1 MYNTRHILEK
11 LNNSNINN
19 DLIKINTSDEV
30 ALGNFMTRSFAQI
43 REICGETLTW
53 GESKYLFQQAQ
64 KELAENKMAESRILS
79 RANPQLANAVRLG
92 IRQSSMQR
100 SYDDLFPQRADSFV
114 KPGSVASMFSPAGY
128 LTELYREAKGLHT
141 DTSEYH
147 LDKRRLDLATLS
159 LSQDNM
165 DEELST
171 LSLSNELLLNNIQS
185 HEGKSYD
192 EVMEMLSTYRH
203 TSATPF
209 HLPYEIIHRAIKLQ
223 DPKFAAFYNNPSV
236 SGKVDTASLLSI
248 HTGISPELYQVLT
261 EDIDAAAA
269 KDVASSSNEHIEQLI
284 QKNFGDI
291 DISLFRSKRWL
302 ANYYGLTLDELDS
315 IFGIVSLQDN
325 MSEELQYYKNDK
337 LVYFNQRD
345 DDLTAGLI
353 TRSSFNSSWQSKYEY
368 IELIPRSGTTYK
380 LQFLPKNNPLGTPI
394 KIDIYQ
400 GMYANDSALLG
411 TTEFKGFYLPHS
423 VSLNLKEDSN
433 KFTFTLV
440 ERSGGGGASY
450 AYIKFEKSEYPFD
463 IFVLKI
469 NKLIRLYKATEMSIS
484 NIRSF
489 IESQND
495 FLAITPDV
503 LRSLFLVYFYMQ
515 RYGVEVNIA
524 LVLSGAFINQITPNN
539 APSYFTRLFN
549 SPPLNNTKFIADGAD
564 ITLEPARV
572 SDTFRTGVVKRA
584 FKVSDTELYT
594 LWKLATGE
602 SSPPDFTA
610 NIANLSLLHR
620 ISLLAEVHGLS
631 VTELAALLSVS
642 TYANQAI
649 ESLTVSE
656 FSTLTNFV
664 HQFTRWLR
672 EMKWTVGDLYL
683 MATDNFSTGMTPEIE
698 NLMSTLKNGL
708 ANQDLALA
716 TEGALISAVAPLIAA
731 AVQLDSA
738 ESAEAILHWLNQI
751 KPQELSVR
759 AFLTLAV
766 KESLTEDETFSL
778 VSFSQVLGQMSYFVR
793 SSGLTS
799 SVLAWVVEHPSVMK
813 NGLTQLPHDIT
824 TLRDFTL
831 LHALLA
837 SCGTKASEI
846 LTSLSG
852 DGEAA
857 QSNLSVKTAATA
869 LALDEVA
876 LTQALAQV
884 SAYPYF
890 YNWSGLR
897 DALEWM
903 DVAGIFGITPAGV
916 ATLAG
921 LTQSSL
927 EYAEWIEGSYI
938 LQAGL
943 NAAQTARLNAS
954 LDEAISTALSTFA
967 IKNIAPT
974 WVINRDKLYSWLLI
988 DNQVSAQVKT
998 TRIAE
1003 AIASV
1008 QLYVNRA
1015 LSGQEDG
1022 VVNAVKSG
1030 QFFSKDWENYNKRY
1044 STWAGVSELVYYP
1057 ENYVDPTMRIGQ
1069 TSMMDEML
1077 QSLSQSQLNSD
1088 TVEDAFK
1095 TYMTR
1100 FEEIANLDVISG
1112 YHDSVSDQNGTT
1124 YILGRSSIGDYY
1136 WRNADIGKMSDGK
1149 LPANAWSEWKKITAA
1164 LTPVNNLVRPVIFQS
1179 RLYLVWVESKE
1190 TATAS
1195 NSTTAPAV
1203 EYLLKYAHILHDGTW
1218 SAPVT
1223 AMTEQS
1229 ILPLEGVHIHDTGM
1243 YCARDAEQEKL
1254 YIYFY
1259 KKESSYTTFPEKIA
1273 GIILTA
1279 DGVTEKILPNTV
1291 ANSSAY
1297 FYVQLDTT
1305 TAVRLNTPYTKGS
1318 SECSVSGISRT
1329 DNNLGYGYYTQM
1341 LGGSISNIVTAVS
1354 DENVE
1359 IQFRAEA
1366 NVAYRSV
1373 ILAVRM
1379 MKDMGS
1385 LGNVFYVPQTFKR
1398 SQVAARSNRSFQPV
1412 FRLRP
1417 DSSSLYDVRVRVTD
1431 NIPSVNNDKIYGFN
1445 NSSPNNLNATTTV
1458 SDAYSFTRELNAT
1471 NSKLWIKLQTIFKP
1485 QNYVYILM
1493 SPYSGN
1499 TAVPHELMFSDFAR
1513 IDTALPKENVSLTIS
1528 SDDGSVIGS
1537 FTANNRSKYTF
1548 DNSLFIFASEKVK
1561 LPLSAFKQN
1570 TATVTFKLSAQAP
1583 AGDGRALGSETFT
1596 VTLIRSTKTSLPTI
1610 SLNKSGEGAQFL
1622 QYGVHRIRVNT
1633 LFAKQLVAR
1642 ANAGLNTILS
1652 METQQLHEPQL
1663 GRGFYVDFVLP
1674 AHNESIHGNSRN
1686 FTLNL
1691 KHVVDNE
1698 AHVIYSGQLINVQQ
1712 SVRLFVPVDEI
1723 PLYDHH
1729 IAKIF
1734 LKTDNMNDGTF
1745 LGAHFIYTD
1754 STQTAIKINL
1764 SSDISMFD
1772 DVIVLD
1778 NQTTEPMDFSG
1789 ANALYFWEMFYYVPM
1804 MVFKRLLS
1812 EGKFTE
1818 ATQWIKYVWN
1828 PDGYLVNGQ
1837 PATYQWNVRPL
1848 EEETTW
1854 NANPLDSVDPDSVA
1868 QADPMHYK
1876 VATFMGYLDLLIA
1889 RGDVAYRQLERDTL
1903 SEAKMWYVQAL
1914 DILGD
1919 EPYFAQSTAWAWP
1932 RLNDAASATAQ
1943 IQSHQALLAVR
1954 QRIAAAEA
1962 RTANSLT
1969 SLFLPQQNAKLAGYW
1984 QTLAQRLYNLRNN
1997 LSIDGNP
2004 LSLSI
2009 YAAPADPTALLSAA
2023 VNASSGG
2030 SNLTTAYMPLYR
2042 FPVMLESA
2050 REMVG
2055 QLTQFGS
2062 LLLDITERQDGEAL
2076 SELLQ
2081 TQGSELVLQSIA
2093 LQNNTISE
2101 IDADKTALE
2110 ASRSGAQTRMDSYAQ
2125 LYDEDVNTGEAQ
2137 AMNLALASSVLSTT
2151 ALIPHTVAAGL
2162 DSVPNIYGLA
2172 VGGSRYGA
2180 ISRAIGIGIE
2190 TSASAVRVAA
2200 DNLSQSEMYRRR
2212 RQEWEIQRNN
2222 AESEVNQIDAQLNTL
2237 ALRREGAVLQ
2247 KTYLETQQSQT
2258 QAQLAFLQNKFT
2270 SKALYN
2276 WLRGKL
2282 ASIYYQFYD
2291 LTVSRCLMAQEAYKW
2306 ALGAESASFIR
2317 PGAWQGT
2324 YAGLMAGE
2332 TLMLNL
2338 AQLEQSYLQKD
2349 SREKEVTRT
2358 VCLSE
2363 VYAGLPDN
2371 DAFTLADKVT
2381 EQVNTGQGVAGN
2393 DSNGLKLQDGQ
2404 LQATLKLSDLNIG
2417 DDYPSS
2423 LGDTRRI
2430 KQISVSLPA
2439 LVGPYQDVRA
2449 VLSYGGSI
2457 VMPQG
2462 CSSAAVSHGISDSG
2476 QFRLDFNDSRW
2487 LPFEGIPVSDPGTL
2501 VLSFPD
2507 ADSRQKELL
2516 LTLSDIILH
2525 IRYTIF

>member
-1 MYNTRHILEK
+1 MYLIEETLKK
-11 LNNSNINN
+11 LNNSKERLNN
-19 DLIKINTSDEV
+19 YEKHAEEQIITLSDI
-30 ALGNFMTRSFAQI
+30 MI
-43 REICGETLTW
+43 RTFGQVKELAGDKLSW
-53 GESKYLFQQAQ
+53 GEMNSLYQHAQ
-64 KELAENKMAESRILS
+64 KELAENKLAESRILS

-141 DTSEYH
+141 NTSEYH
-147 LDKRRLDLATLS
+147 LDTRRPDLATLS
-159 LSQDNM
+159 LSQKNM

-203 TSATPF
+203 TGDNPF
-209 HLPYEIIHRAIKLQ
+209 HLPYEMIRKSINLQ
-223 DPKFAAFYNNPSV
+223 DPEFVAFQNNPSV
-236 SGKVDTASLLSI
+236 ESKVDTASLLSI
-248 HTGISPELYQVLT
+248 QAGISPELYQVLT
-261 EDIDAAAA
+261 EDIEAAEVE
-269 KDVASSSNEHIEQLI
+269 DIASGSNKHIGQLI
-284 QKNFGDI
+284 KNNFGDI
-291 DISLFRSKRWL
+291 DISLFRSKSWF
-302 ANYYGLTLDELDS
+302 ANYYGLTHEELDS
-315 IFGIVSLQDN
+315 IFGLISLQDN
-325 MSEELQYYKNDK
+325 FSEELQYYKNDK
-337 LVYFNQRD
+337 LIYLNHTD
-345 DDLTAGLI
+345 DNLTVGLI
-353 TRSSFNSSWQSKYEY
+353 TRSSFSSWHSNFGY
-368 IELIPRSGTTYK
+368 IELIPSSGTTYK
-380 LQFLPKNNPLGTPI
+380 LQFSPTQNAPVTQT
-394 KIDIYQ
+394 KIDIYFGIGDIGNQ
-400 GMYANDSALLG
+400 LIG
-411 TTEFKGFYLPHS
+411 TAEFKGFNLPYS
-423 VSLNLKEDSN
+423 VTLDLKKDFNGS
-433 KFTFTLV
+433 FTLV
-440 ERSGGGGASY
+440 QSWLGGVTYTYINFEERKYS
-450 AYIKFEKSEYPFD
+450 FD
-463 IFVLKI
+463 IFLLKI
-469 NKLIRLYKATEMSIS
+469 NKLIRLYKATKMSTS
-484 NIRSF
+484 NIWSLV
-489 IESQND
+489 ESQND

-503 LRSLFLVYFYMQ
+503 LRTLFWVNFYMQ
-515 RYGVEVNIA
+515 RYGRDVNEA
-524 LVLSGAFINQITPNN
+524 LVLSGALISQIAHNTESS
-539 APSYFTRLFN
+539 AFTLLFN
-549 SPPLNNTKFIADGAD
+549 SPPLNNTEFAADSEG
-564 ITLEPARV
+564 ITLDPA
-572 SDTFRTGVVKRA
+572 STLNTFRTGVMKRA
-584 FKVSDTELYT
+584 FKVNDTELYT
-594 LWKLATGE
+594 LWKLATGKP
-602 SSPPDFTA
+602 SPPDFIV
-610 NIANLSLLHR
+610 NIANLSVMYR

-631 VTELAALLSVS
+631 VTELAALLSIS

-649 ESLTVSE
+649 DSLTVSE

-664 HQFTRWLR
+664 DQFTRWLK

-683 MATDNFSTGMTPEIE
+683 MATDSFSTGMSPEIE
-698 NLMSTLKNGL
+698 KLMSTLKNGL
-708 ANQDLALA
+708 ANYDLALA
-716 TEGALISAVAPLIAA
+716 TEDALISAAAPLIAA

-738 ESAEAILHWLNQI
+738 ESAAAILHWLNQI
-751 KPQELSVR
+751 NPQELSVR
-759 AFLTLAV
+759 AFLTLAE
-766 KESLTEDETFSL
+766 KEILTDDETFSL
-778 VSFSQVLGQMSYFVR
+778 VSFSQVLAQMSYFVR

-837 SCGTKASEI
+837 RCGTKASEI
-846 LTSLSG
+846 LTSLNG
-852 DGEAA
+852 EGEATHG
-857 QSNLSVKTAATA
+857 NLSVKTAATA
-869 LALDEVA
+869 LALDEA
-876 LTQALAQV
+876 TLTQALAQV

-890 YNWSGLR
+890 YNWPGLR

-903 DVAGIFGITPAGV
+903 DVAGIFGITPTGV

-921 LTQSSL
+921 LTQSSP
-927 EYAEWIEGSYI
+927 EYAKWTVGSHI

-943 NAAQTARLNAS
+943 NAAQTTQLNAS
-954 LDEAISTALSTFA
+954 LDEKISTALSTYT
-967 IKNIAPT
+967 IKNITPT
-974 WVINRDKLYSWLLI
+974 WVINRDKLYSWLLM

-1057 ENYVDPTMRIGQ
+1057 ENYVDPTMRTGQ

-1077 QSLSQSQLNSD
+1077 QSLSQSQLTSD

-1179 RLYLVWVESKE
+1179 RLYLIWLESRE

-1195 NSTTAPAV
+1195 DSTTAPAV

-1223 AMTEQS
+1223 AMTEKS
-1229 ILPLEGVHIHDTGM
+1229 ILPLQGVSVDDTGM
-1243 YCARDAEQEKL
+1243 YCARDAEQQKL

-1259 KKESSYTTFPEKIA
+1259 KKESSYATFPEKIA
-1273 GIILTA
+1273 GISLTP
-1279 DGVTEKILPNTV
+1279 DGVTEKILSNTV
-1291 ANSSAY
+1291 ASSSAY
-1297 FYVQLDTT
+1297 FYIQLDTT
-1305 TAVRLNTPYTKGS
+1305 TTVRLNTPYTKGS
-1318 SECSVSGISRT
+1318 SECSARIISLT
-1329 DNNLGYGYYTQM
+1329 DNNLGYGNYTQV
-1341 LGGSISNIVTAVS
+1341 LGGSISNIVTDVA
-1354 DENVE
+1354 DEDVE

-1366 NVAYRSV
+1366 SVAYNSA
-1373 ILAVRM
+1373 IPAISM
-1379 MKDMGS
+1379 MKDMGK
-1385 LGNVFYVPQTFKR
+1385 LGDVFYVPQRFER
-1398 SQVAARSNRSFQPV
+1398 SETTANSNRNFQPV
-1412 FRLRP
+1412 FHLRP
-1417 DSSSLYDVRVRVTD
+1417 DSLSLYDVRVRVTD
-1431 NIPSVNNDKIYGFN
+1431 SMPSLIGDKIYGFN
-1445 NSSPNNLNATTTV
+1445 NSSPNHLNATTI
-1458 SDAYSFTRELNAT
+1458 SSNAYSFTKDAT
-1471 NSKLWIKLQTIFKP
+1471 DSKLWIRNQTDFKP

-1493 SPYSGN
+1493 PKYSISPASANYG
-1499 TAVPHELMFSDFAR
+1499 VPYVLMFSDFAR
-1513 IDTALPKENVSLTIS
+1513 IDTTLPKENVNLTIS

-1537 FTANNRSKYTF
+1537 FTSDGRSKYTF
-1548 DNSLFIFASEKVK
+1548 DNSLFIFNSKKVK
-1561 LPLSAFKQN
+1561 LPLIAFKQN
-1570 TATVTFKLSAQAP
+1570 TAAVTFKLSAQAP
-1583 AGDGRALGSETFT
+1583 AGDGRALGSETLT
-1596 VTLIRSTKTSLPTI
+1596 LTLIRSTKTSLPTI
-1610 SLNKSGEGAQFL
+1610 SLNKSIGGAQFL

-1633 LFAKQLVAR
+1633 LFAKKLIAR
-1642 ANAGLNTILS
+1642 ANAGLNTVLS
-1652 METQQLHEPQL
+1652 MQTQQLHEPQL

-1674 AHNESIHGNSRN
+1674 AYDESIHANSRN

-1691 KHVVDNE
+1691 KHVVDNK
-1698 AHVIYSGQLINVQQ
+1698 AHAVYSGQLINAQQ
-1712 SVRLFVPVDEI
+1712 SVRLFVPLDEI
-1723 PLYDHH
+1723 PLNNNY

-1734 LKTDNMNDGTF
+1734 LKNSKIGDDTWS
-1745 LGAHFIYTD
+1745 GAHFKYAD
-1754 STQTAIKINL
+1754 STKTVIEINS

-1772 DVIVLD
+1772 DVIVLN

-1812 EGKFTE
+1812 EGKFAE
-1818 ATQWIKYVWN
+1818 ASQWIKYVWS
-1828 PDGYLVNGQ
+1828 PDGYLLNGQ

-1889 RGDVAYRQLERDTL
+1889 RGDAAYRQLERDTL

-1919 EPYFAQSTAWAWP
+1919 EPYFAQSAAWACP
-1932 RLNDAASATAQ
+1932 RLCDAASTTAQ
-1943 IQSHQALLAVR
+1943 SQQALRAVR
-1954 QRIAAAEA
+1954 QKIAAAEP

-2030 SNLTTAYMPLYR
+2030 SDLTTAYMPLYR
-2042 FPVMLESA
+2042 FPMMLESA
-2050 REMVG
+2050 RGMVG

-2062 LLLDITERQDGEAL
+2062 LLLSITERQDGEAL

-2101 IDADKTALE
+2101 IDADKNALE
-2110 ASRSGAQTRMDSYAQ
+2110 ASRSGAQARMDSYAQ
-2125 LYDEDVNTGEAQ
+2125 LYDEDVNTGETQ

-2151 ALIPHTVAAGL
+2151 ALIPHAVAAGL
-2162 DSVPNIYGLA
+2162 DSVPNIYGFA

-2222 AESEVNQIDAQLNTL
+2222 AESEVNQIDAQLKTL

-2270 SKALYN
+2270 SQALYN

-2291 LTVSRCLMAQEAYKW
+2291 LTVSRCLMAQESYKW

-2349 SREKEVTRT
+2349 AREKEVTRT
-2358 VCLSE
+2358 VCLSH
-2363 VYAGLPDN
+2363 VYAGLTDN
-2371 DAFTLADKVT
+2371 DAFSLADKLT
-2381 EQVNTGQGVAGN
+2381 ELVNIGQGIAGT

-2404 LQATLKLSDLNIG
+2404 LQAALKLSGLNIG

-2423 LGDTRRI
+2423 LGETRRI

-2449 VLSYGGSI
+2449 VLSYGGSV

-2462 CSSAAVSHGISDSG
+2462 CSSAAISHGMSDSG
-2476 QFRLDFNDSRW
+2476 QFQLDFNDSRW

-2501 VLSFPD
+2501 ILSFPD

>member
-1 MYNTRHILEK
+1 MYLVEDILEK
-11 LNNSNINN
+11 INNSKQKLNNYENH
-19 DLIKINTSDEV
+19 DEKQKITLSDI
-30 ALGNFMTRSFAQI
+30 MI
-43 REICGETLTW
+43 RTFGQVKELAGETLSW
-53 GESKYLFQQAQ
+53 GEMNFLYQHAQ
-64 KELAENKMAESRILS
+64 KELAENKLTESRILS

-147 LDKRRLDLATLS
+147 LDTRRPDLATLS
-159 LSQDNM
+159 LSQNNM

-192 EVMEMLSTYRH
+192 EVMEMLSTYRY
-203 TSATPF
+203 TGTAPF
-209 HLPYEIIHRAIKLQ
+209 HLPYEMIRKSINLK
-223 DPKFAAFYNNPSV
+223 DPEFVAFQNNPSV
-236 SGKVDTASLLSI
+236 ASKVDTASLLSI
-248 HTGISPELYQVLT
+248 QAGISPELYQVLT
-261 EDIDAAAA
+261 EDIEAAAA
-269 KDVASSSNEHIEQLI
+269 KDAENDSDTHIKQLI
-284 QKNFGDI
+284 QNNFGDI
-291 DISLFRSKRWL
+291 EPILFQSKSWL
-302 ANYYGLTLDELDS
+302 ASYYELSNEELESLLGVILTSDTPLEGLQYFQNDQAVAFLSANDGIESILMTRIPGGNYDQFGYVELIPLSRNSYKFEFTVKSGFAGPDNEVDIGTQGVLSSNILKDGRISGLNTPLSVDIE
-315 IFGIVSLQDN
+315 
-325 MSEELQYYKNDK
+325 MSEEELRNG
-337 LVYFNQRD
+337 VNFSV
-345 DDLTAGLI
+345 
-353 TRSSFNSSWQSKYEY
+353 TRYNKSKTSWQSA
-368 IELIPRSGTTYK
+368 G
-380 LQFLPKNNPLGTPI
+380 
-394 KIDIYQ
+394 
-400 GMYANDSALLG
+400 
-411 TTEFKGFYLPHS
+411 
-423 VSLNLKEDSN
+423 V
-433 KFTFTLV
+433 TFHQY
-440 ERSGGGGASY
+440 G
-450 AYIKFEKSEYPFD
+450 YPFD
-463 IFVLKI
+463 VFLLKL
-469 NKLIRLYKATEMSIS
+469 NKIILLYKATDISIT
-484 NIRSF
+484 NIRSVV
-489 IESQND
+489 ESSNNS
-495 FLAITPDV
+495 LAITPDV
-503 LRSLFLVYFYMQ
+503 LRKLFWVHFYMRQ
-515 RYGVEVNIA
+515 YGIDVNAA
-524 LVLSGAFINQITPNN
+524 LVLSGALISQN
-539 APSYFTRLFN
+539 AHNTESSAFTLLFN
-549 SPPLNNTKFIADGAD
+549 SPPLNNTEFAADSEG
-564 ITLEPARV
+564 ITLDPASA
-572 SDTFRTGVVKRA
+572 SDTFRTGVMKRA

-594 LWKLATGE
+594 LWKLATGKY
-602 SSPPDFTA
+602 SPPDFTA
-610 NIANLSLLHR
+610 NIANLSVMRR
-620 ISLLAEVHGLS
+620 ISLLAEVHSLS
-631 VTELAALLSVS
+631 VAELAALLSVS

-656 FSTLTNFV
+656 FSILTNFV
-664 HQFTRWLR
+664 EQFTRWLR

-708 ANQDLALA
+708 ANHDLALA
-716 TEGALISAVAPLIAA
+716 TEDEIISAAAPLIAA

-738 ESAEAILHWLNQI
+738 ESADAILHWLNQI

-759 AFLTLAV
+759 TFLTLAE
-766 KESLTEDETFSL
+766 KESLTEHETVNL

-813 NGLTQLPHDIT
+813 NDLTQLPHDIT

-831 LHALLA
+831 LHALIA
-837 SCGTKASEI
+837 RCGTKASEI

-852 DGEAA
+852 DDSSVK
-857 QSNLSVKTAATA
+857 SNLSVKTVATA
-869 LALDEVA
+869 LALDEAA

-890 YNWSGLR
+890 YNWPGLR

-921 LTQSSL
+921 LTQSSS
-927 EYAEWIEGSYI
+927 EYVEWTVGSHI

-943 NAAQTARLNAS
+943 NAAQTAQLNAS
-954 LDEAISTALSTFA
+954 LDEEISTALSTFA

-974 WVINRDKLYSWLLI
+974 WVINRDKLYSWLLM
-988 DNQVSAQVKT
+988 DTQVSAQVKT

-1057 ENYVDPTMRIGQ
+1057 ENYVDATMRIGQ

-1195 NSTTAPAV
+1195 DSTTAPAV
-1203 EYLLKYAHILHDGTW
+1203 QYLLKYAHILHDGTW

-1229 ILPLEGVHIHDTGM
+1229 ILPLEGVHIDDIGM

-1273 GIILTA
+1273 GISLTH
-1279 DGVTEKILPNTV
+1279 DGVTEKILSNTV
-1291 ANSSAY
+1291 ADSSAY
-1297 FYVQLDTT
+1297 FYIQLDTT
-1305 TAVRLNTPYTKGS
+1305 TIVRLNTPYTKGS
-1318 SECSVSGISRT
+1318 SECSVSDISRT
-1329 DNNLGYGYYTQM
+1329 DNNLGYGNYTQV
-1341 LGGSISNIVTAVS
+1341 LGGSISNIVTDVA
-1354 DENVE
+1354 DESVE
-1359 IQFRAEA
+1359 IQFRADA
-1366 NVAYRSV
+1366 NVAYRSA
-1373 ILAVRM
+1373 IPAVSM
-1379 MKDMGS
+1379 MKDIGV
-1385 LGNVFYVPQTFKR
+1385 LGLVFYVPQTFKR
-1398 SQVAARSNRSFQPV
+1398 SEVAARSNRNFQPI
-1412 FRLRP
+1412 FRFRQE
-1417 DSSSLYDVRVRVTD
+1417 SWYDVYVRVTD
-1431 NIPSVNNDKIYGFN
+1431 SIPSVNNDKLHGYN
-1445 NSSPNNLNATTTV
+1445 DSSPNNLNATTTIYNTN
-1458 SDAYSFTRELNAT
+1458 SFKKDATD
-1471 NSKLWIKLQTIFKP
+1471 SKLWIDKITNFKP
-1485 QNYVYILM
+1485 QNYVYIFM
-1493 SPYSGN
+1493 TPYGAN
-1499 TAVPHELMFSDFAR
+1499 TPVPNELMFSDFVR
-1513 IDTALPKENVSLTIS
+1513 IDTALTINNVNLTIS
-1528 SDDGSVIGS
+1528 LEDGSVIGS
-1537 FTANNRSKYTF
+1537 FTSDKRSKYTF
-1548 DNSLFIFASEKVK
+1548 DDSVFVFSSEKVK
-1561 LPLSAFKQN
+1561 LPLGAFKQN
-1570 TATVTFKLSAQAP
+1570 TAAVTFKLSAQAP

-1596 VTLIRSTKTSLPTI
+1596 VTLVRSTKTSLPTI
-1610 SLNKSGEGAQFL
+1610 SLNKSVGGAQFL

-1642 ANAGLNTILS
+1642 ANAGLNTVLS

-1712 SVRLFVPVDEI
+1712 SVRLFVPLDEAV
-1723 PLYDHH
+1723 LHDNV
-1729 IAKIF
+1729 IAKVF
-1734 LKTDNMNDGTF
+1734 LKTANINDGSWS
-1745 LGAHFIYTD
+1745 GAHFKYTD
-1754 STQTAIKINL
+1754 STQTAIEINS

-1772 DVIVLD
+1772 DVIILN

-1812 EGKFTE
+1812 EGKFAE
-1818 ATQWIKYVWN
+1818 ASQWIKYVWS
-1828 PDGYLVNGQ
+1828 PDGYLLNGQ

-1889 RGDVAYRQLERDTL
+1889 RGDAAYRQLERDTL

-1919 EPYFAQSTAWAWP
+1919 EPYFAQSATWAWP
-1932 RLNDAASATAQ
+1932 RLSDAASATAQ
-1943 IQSHQALLAVR
+1943 TQAQQALRAVR
-1954 QRIAAAEA
+1954 QKIAATEP

-2030 SNLTTAYMPLYR
+2030 GDLTTAYMPLYR
-2042 FPVMLESA
+2042 FPMMLESA
-2050 REMVG
+2050 RGMVG

-2062 LLLDITERQDGEAL
+2062 LLLSITERQDGEAL

-2110 ASRSGAQTRMDSYAQ
+2110 ASRSGAQARMDSYAQ

-2151 ALIPHTVAAGL
+2151 ALIPHAVAAGL

-2349 SREKEVTRT
+2349 AREKEVTRT

-2363 VYAGLPDN
+2363 VYAGHTEN
-2371 DAFTLADKVT
+2371 DAFSLADKLT
-2381 EQVNTGQGVAGN
+2381 ELVNTGQGIAGT

-2404 LQATLKLSDLNIG
+2404 LQATLKLSGLNIG

-2423 LGDTRRI
+2423 LGETRRI

-2449 VLSYGGSI
+2449 VLSYGGSV

-2462 CSSAAVSHGISDSG
+2462 CSSAAISHGMSDSG
-2476 QFRLDFNDSRW
+2476 QFQLDFNDSRW
-2487 LPFEGIPVSDPGTL
+2487 LPFEGIPVSDSGTL